1 MHDFSE
7 QRKDAKV
14 PLVIDV
20 DGTLLRTDLLYECFW
35 SALGQDFFA
44 TLCALLAYWKR
55 PERLNE
61 AFVDIDG
68 PP

>member
-44 TLCALLAYWKR
+44 TLCALLLL
-55 PERLNE
+55 E
-61 AFVDIDG
+61 VG
-68 PP
+68 